1 LRPCLGPSQFRP
13 AQKAACIVID
23 QSVQPEPL
31 RCTLVKK
38 LLQLIATLLV
48 IFQQF
53 KDCHWA
59 KVVKDGLT
67 DVPVERVS
75 VDYHASNRSAVA
87 ADQDNHASSRH

>member
-1 LRPCLGPSQFRP
+1 MTNGFLMPGKGRMR
-13 AQKAACIVID
+13 VID

-75 VDYHASNRSAVA
+75 VDYHATAAAFSLCVA
-87 ADQDNHASSRH
+87 LHSTVIDRP